1 MGSNLES
8 RSVDRRRSVAAVW
21 RSVAPPRV
29 VVVARTALPRS
40 RVEPWS
46 RSRSRKSPS
55 PVDPRSVAMCEVSFA
70 LDRARRRRAR
80 APRRVA
86 STRAVATRESRR
98 VGYAVDT
105 THRNDARGRRTREGA
120 DATRAWKRR
129 AEYGGCARRGRDA
142 DGARARGDGDE
153 SASIARRPIA
163 GSVRTTRARGSGL
176 GRDSW
181 IGRDRSGTMDAAIE
195 ARDRSARGRLTGALS
210 FAFARA

>member
-29 VVVARTALPRS
+29 VARTALPHA

-98 VGYAVDT
+98 AGYAVDT

-142 DGARARGDGDE
+142 DGASPRGGRSRVRFERRARGG
-153 SASIARRPIA
+153 R
-163 GSVRTTRARGSGL
+163 GWVGTRGL
-176 GRDSW
+176 GATEA
-181 IGRDRSGTMDAAIE
+181 GRWMLRSKRAIE
-195 ARDRSARGRLTGALS
+195 V
-210 FAFARA
+210 RAED

>member
-120 DATRAWKRR
+120 DATRASSVFRTTFPR
-129 AEYGGCARRGRDA
+129 ARRGRDA
-142 DGARARGDGDE
+142 DGASRARRRRRVGVDRAEADRGFGSND
-153 SASIARRPIA
+153 AREGVGA
-163 GSVRTTRARGSGL
+163 GSGL
-176 GRDSW
+176 VDWARPKRDD
-181 IGRDRSGTMDAAIE
+181 GCC
-195 ARDRSARGRLTGALS
+195 DRSAR
-210 FAFARA
+210 